1 MHLYYIYVG
10 WQQFFSVDKLFS
22 PDPYC
27 FHSVGTYYVF
37 RFTVYTLCLHTYKIY
52 IVHALAIEYDNTY
65 SLHTPCINLNNVKE
79 F

>member
-10 WQQFFSVDKLFS
+10 WQQFFYVDKLFS

-37 RFTVYTLCLHTYKIY
+37 RFTVYTLCLHTYVACKIPKY
-52 IVHALAIEYDNTY
+52 KIHSTLRSMYM
-65 SLHTPCINLNNVKE
+65 H
-79 F
+79 